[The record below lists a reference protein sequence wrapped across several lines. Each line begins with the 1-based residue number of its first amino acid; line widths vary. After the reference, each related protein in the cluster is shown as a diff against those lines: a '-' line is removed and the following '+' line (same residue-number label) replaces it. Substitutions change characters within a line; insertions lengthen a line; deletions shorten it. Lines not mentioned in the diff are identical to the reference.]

1 MIYVQMLGVAE
12 PEGLFLSSL
21 VKCSKTAHTKCCIQ
35 TTEVVTVVVTM
46 IKLLFSGQ
54 LKCVSVSGIKDSG
67 SQASTLSDL
76 HRATQCTMCVAIISS
91 HIILASFYFLSL
103 CNAIS
108 SSISYHH
115 HRPVSAVSYY
125 VLCLKYIYIQTYY
138 LNQFKV
144 SVNIHSTFTS
154 PRPTIESFFRGIVSH
169 FWEICLCLFCK
180 CAPHL

>member
-1 MIYVQMLGVAE
+1 MFKCY
-12 PEGLFLSSL
+12 GLQSQKGSFS
-21 VKCSKTAHTKCCIQ
+21 KCSKTAHTECCIQ

-67 SQASTLSDL
+67 SQASTLSDS

-91 HIILASFYFLSL
+91 HIILTSFYFLSL

-125 VLCLKYIYIQTYY
+125 VLCLEYIYKHIT
-138 LNQFKV
+138 
-144 SVNIHSTFTS
+144 STSLKSLLTS
-154 PRPTIESFFRGIVSH
+154 TVLLRRLG
-169 FWEICLCLFCK
+169 LL
-180 CAPHL
+180 

>member
-1 MIYVQMLGVAE
+1 MQH
-12 PEGLFLSSL
+12 
-21 VKCSKTAHTKCCIQ
+21 TAHTKCCIQ

-67 SQASTLSDL
+67 TQASTLSDS

-91 HIILASFYFLSL
+91 HIILTSFYFLSL
-103 CNAIS
+103 CNAIFFNI
-108 SSISYHH
+108 ISL
-115 HRPVSAVSYY
+115 SQAYY
-125 VLCLKYIYIQTYY
+125 VLCLEYIYIQTYY
-138 LNQFKV
+138 LDQFKI
-144 SVNIHSTFTS
+144 SVNIHSTFPS

-169 FWEICLCLFCK
+169 FWEIGLCLFCK